1 MRLMKGFISL
11 GVLDPLILSHITG
24 KNCCREFSVV
34 KDHEKLNKIA
44 AQESMVL
51 LRNDGTLPINVGAF
65 KSVALIGP
73 CADDPDCNTGL
84 TPIL

>member
-1 MRLMKGFISL
+1 MRNSIKLLVILVSVGDYIYL
-11 GVLDPLILSHITG
+11 GSKFT
-24 KNCCREFSVV
+24 
-34 KDHEKLNKIA
+34 

-51 LRNDGTLPINVGAF
+51 LRNDGTLPINFGAF

-84 TPIL
+84 TPIV